1 MPLGCLIS
9 LLLPNAFFA
18 SASTDE
24 EVISDF
30 HLYLLIS
37 TIIITLLALPALFLL
52 RESPPSPPS

>member
-9 LLLPNAFFA
+9 LLLPNAF
-18 SASTDE
+18 
-24 EVISDF
+24 ISDFTTSEDIINRF

-37 TIIITLLALPALFLL
+37 TIVITLFSIPTLIFL